1 MVSCS
6 LAAWLSAY
14 ASTCE
19 VTVTVVLDLQEELRS
34 VLEQVEM
41 PMRQFQHYLDK
52 AHIFKDTAP
61 GLACTVVHA
70 SSMAMQA
77 QRPPAASRPDAAVPE
92 PLSLS
97 ARTPHPPPPP
107 PPDWNRYNLQAH

>member
-1 MVSCS
+1 MCWS
-6 LAAWLSAY
+6 
-14 ASTCE
+14 E
-19 VTVTVVLDLQEELRS
+19 VTARVVLHLQEELRS

-41 PMRQFQHYLDK
+41 PMRQLQHYLDK

-61 GLACTVVHA
+61 GLPSTVLHPP
-70 SSMAMQA
+70 SIAMHA
-77 QRPPAASRPDAAVPE
+77 QRPSWPDAAVPE

-107 PPDWNRYNLQAH
+107 LPDWNRYKLQAY